1 MEENKS
7 KQVTMIGYIIT
18 NVICIIAV
26 CLQVF
31 GNALFQQTDILRI
44 YHILCDAFVLPGTL
58 CLLVAALIALSNE
71 GSLDAISYML
81 RRLGQSLIPFSKK
94 NDERYADYIA
104 KKKRIKGY
112 SFITWTG
119 LGYFTIGMIFLVLYL
134 TV

>member
-31 GNALFQQTDILRI
+31 GNDLFHQTEILRI

-71 GSLDAISYML
+71 GSLDAIGYML